1 MIVIHV
7 KIPKNSKSYIYTNLE
22 ALTDHNFSLYVILG
36 SYLILTQTNLTFF
49 NELLMTMNMV

>member
-36 SYLILTQTNLTFF
+36 SYLILTQKKLTFF
-49 NELLMTMNMV
+49 NELLMTMNMA

>member
-22 ALTDHNFSLYVILG
+22 ALTDHNLSLYVILG
-36 SYLILTQTNLTFF
+36 SYLILTQKNLTFF

>member
-22 ALTDHNFSLYVILG
+22 ALTDHNFSLYVKLG
-36 SYLILTQTNLTFF
+36 SYLILTQKNLTFF